1 MSRRPRPGNSRAA
14 VRRRGAAV
22 LAASVTTALAVSLCA
37 AAVADDPDRQKKD
50 VDSRISTAQQDYD
63 GVSKQLS
70 DAVSALNATNTKI
83 TVARAQVGRTQREL
97 GAANRHHADVSG
109 RLRVAQANETKSRKA
124 LAENA
129 QAQARS
135 RTLVGGLARSSYMQG
150 GLGGL
155 DTTMRIIT
163 GRDISSQ
170 DLSLADIVMRQQGG
184 VMRTLGGQQAA
195 GRAETTRLSG
205 VRSQVAGLE
214 RQSQASLTRAT
225 KARKAAGE
233 AQSGL
238 EALQKRQ
245 RSDTDRLGKQKL
257 QEKADLDWLKRESTR
272 LGGVLKARAQARAK
286 AAAKARADAAARA
299 KKKDPT
305 PAPAPQSPAPA
316 QRRSTEPG
324 VPRDDGHFLTG
335 PRPKAQITS
344 PFGYRMHPVL
354 KVMRLHAG
362 ADFSFACGTP
372 VYAAAAGD
380 VVEAGFN
387 SVGGN
392 HVLLDHGE
400 HDGKSFATQY
410 DHLSQ
415 IVTRS
420 GSVAKGQ
427 LVGYSGTTGR
437 STGCHLHFVVMVNG
451 AYVNPA
457 SYIG

>member
-1 MSRRPRPGNSRAA
+1 MSRRTSPGNSRS
-14 VRRRGAAV
+14 VFRRRGAAV
-22 LAASVTTALAVSLCA
+22 VAAGVTTALAVSLCA

-50 VDSRISTAQQDYD
+50 VDSRITTAQQDYD

-70 DAVSALNATNTKI
+70 DAVSALNATNKRI
-83 TVARAQVGRTQREL
+83 TAARAQVGRTQREL
-97 GAANRHHADVSG
+97 STANRHHADVSG

-195 GRAETTRLSG
+195 GRAETTRLAG

-225 KARKAAGE
+225 KARKAAGD
-233 AQSGL
+233 AQTGL

-245 RSDTDRLGKQKL
+245 RSDTDRLGKQKV

-299 KKKDPT
+299 KKQDRT
-305 PAPAPQSPAPA
+305 PAPPSPAPA
-316 QRRSTEPG
+316 QRRSTESSA
-324 VPRDDGHFLTG
+324 PRDDGHFLTG

-372 VYAAAAGD
+372 VYAAAAGE

-410 DHLSQ
+410 DHLSR

-451 AYVNPA
+451 AYVDPA